1 MRNSVVFTCELY
13 WCRMASEAK
22 GKKLADLLV
31 VDLRS
36 ELEKRNLDKT
46 GIKAVLVERLE
57 KVIMCASNVK
67 VVLYFLLHF
76 DSINK

>member
-1 MRNSVVFTCELY
+1 MRHSVVFICEFY
-13 WCRMASEAK
+13 TRRMASEAK

-46 GIKAVLVERLE
+46 GVKAVLVERLE
-57 KVIMCASNVK
+57 KVIMSECVK
-67 VVLYFLLHF
+67 YFKVRTFL
-76 DSINK
+76 